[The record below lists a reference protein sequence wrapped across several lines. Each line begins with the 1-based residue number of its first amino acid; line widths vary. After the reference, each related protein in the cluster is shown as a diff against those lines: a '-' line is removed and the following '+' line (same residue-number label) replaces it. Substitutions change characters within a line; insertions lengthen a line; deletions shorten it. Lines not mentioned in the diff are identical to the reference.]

1 MTLPVPQQPASKLG
15 DRVFDQSDQLQF
27 ASLSGDF
34 NPMHMDPVAA
44 RRLLS
49 GRQVVHGMHTLLLAL
64 DRWSAAGGV
73 PTGELQ
79 CDFANPVNVGD
90 TVNFSATLEPH
101 GGCTLV
107 AQVAGQRCATI
118 VLGGASAKSADLPAI
133 KDDLEPHAEAQDYS
147 GLEAALVRE
156 PGVWVGTRGSISLKP
171 GDFETLFPSACRAFG
186 RHRVQALAGLSYWVG
201 MVSPGLHS
209 IFSSVRAKWSADAD
223 ATEPGLQFRVE
234 KYDPR
239 IRLLAMSFCGVLQG
253 EIKAFVRP
261 EPQLQPS
268 TQDLLASVAADEFAG
283 THSIVI
289 GGSRGLGELTAKL
302 VAAGGGDVTIT
313 YATGKE
319 DARRVQADIASAG
332 RGRCWI
338 RHHVVGEMAPDA
350 LADAVAP
357 NAIFYFAT
365 PKIFRK
371 SPLAFDA
378 ELFIEFTATYATE
391 FASLCAW
398 TESLHSTSPVR
409 IFYPSSTAV
418 AERPRGMTEYSM
430 AKAAAEVLIE
440 DLNRRMRKVHIIC
453 ERLPRLST
461 DQTATLVG
469 TRAAPNLDAMLPI
482 VRRVVGAG

>member
-1 MTLPVPQQPASKLG
+1 MTLPVSQQPVSNLG
-15 DRVFDQSDQLQF
+15 ERVFDHSDQTRF

-49 GRQVVHGMHTLLLAL
+49 GRQVVHGMHTLILAI
-64 DRWSAAGGV
+64 DRWAAAGG
-73 PTGELQ
+73 TLHGELQ
-79 CDFANPVNVGD
+79 CDFANPVNLGD
-90 TVNFSATLEPH
+90 VVSFSAALDPH
-101 GGCTLV
+101 GGRTIL

-118 VLGGASAKSADLPAI
+118 VLGDPEAKIAELATI
-133 KDDLEPHAEAQDYS
+133 KNPLEPEAEAPDYS
-147 GLEAALVRE
+147 GLETPLVRE
-156 PGVWVGTRGSISLKP
+156 PTLWVGTKGRISPKP
-171 GDFETLFPSACRAFG
+171 GDFEALFPSACRAFG

-209 IFSSVRAKWSADAD
+209 IFSSVRAKWSNNAGAAGQDLCF
-223 ATEPGLQFRVE
+223 TVE

-239 IRLLAMSFCGVLQG
+239 IRLLTVSFCGVIEG

-268 TQDLLASVAADEFAG
+268 TQDLLANVVVDEFAG
-283 THSIVI
+283 THSLVI

-302 VAAGGGDVTIT
+302 LAAGGGDVTIT
-313 YATGKE
+313 YATGRE
-319 DARRVQADIASAG
+319 DALRVQADIASAG
-332 RGRCWI
+332 RGGCWI
-338 RHHVVGEMAPDA
+338 RQHVMNEMAPDA

-357 NAIFYFAT
+357 NAIFFFAT
-365 PKIFRK
+365 PRIFRK

-378 ELFIEFTATYATE
+378 VLFAEFTTTYATE
-391 FASLCAW
+391 FARLCTWA
-398 TESLHSTSPVR
+398 EGLRSTSPVR

-440 DLNRRMRKVHIIC
+440 DLNRRLRTVHIIC

-461 DQTATLVG
+461 DQTAALLNTKVP
-469 TRAAPNLDAMLPI
+469 PNLEVMLPI
-482 VRRVVGAG
+482 VRRVVGVE